1 LAKTSRITISI
12 PKKLLDEFDL
22 VLNGRSYRSRSKG
35 IQDALKDWIKRHES
49 MNEIKGEKI
58 GTLSIIYDHYY
69 NGLVENINNIKQ
81 DYHKYINSV
90 INVHLTKN
98 QSLEV
103 IIVKGDIRYIYAL
116 RGKIMNLKGLE
127 EVKLTTTSMY
137 SIKETSI
144 NLLK

>member
-1 LAKTSRITISI
+1 
-12 PKKLLDEFDL
+12 
-22 VLNGRSYRSRSKG
+22 
-35 IQDALKDWIKRHES
+35 
-49 MNEIKGEKI
+49 
-58 GTLSIIYDHYY
+58 
-69 NGLVENINNIKQ
+69 
-81 DYHKYINSV
+81 
-90 INVHLTKN
+90 
-98 QSLEV
+98 V